1 MARTRPRRIPPD
13 GVAFT
18 LATGRIGHSHN
29 TLNRREP
36 RCAFDECGFRES
48 QHCGGVSRNR
58 TWGESGRSLPRSEHY
73 AARWQRQTG
82 RQREADLIW
91 GQCGATAVL
100 CYDNSPSEADV
111 KAGKF
116 DSLAEQALVPRP
128 SDWFPNAPGRACPA
142 PTPRRCRGEAR
153 LALAPS
159 VRPAE
164 MRPATSVASLQE
176 GGEVLAGSCGSASP
190 RDRS

>member
-1 MARTRPRRIPPD
+1 MEKGCLMSRMENIVRQIGELSPAE
-13 GVAFT
+13 
-18 LATGRIGHSHN
+18 LA
-29 TLNRREP
+29 
-36 RCAFDECGFRES
+36 AFREWFAKFDAS
-48 QHCGGVSRNR
+48 A
-58 TWGESGRSLPRSEHY
+58 WD
-73 AARWQRQTG
+73 RQF
-82 RQREADLIW
+82 
-91 GQCGATAVL
+91 
-100 CYDNSPSEADV
+100 EADV